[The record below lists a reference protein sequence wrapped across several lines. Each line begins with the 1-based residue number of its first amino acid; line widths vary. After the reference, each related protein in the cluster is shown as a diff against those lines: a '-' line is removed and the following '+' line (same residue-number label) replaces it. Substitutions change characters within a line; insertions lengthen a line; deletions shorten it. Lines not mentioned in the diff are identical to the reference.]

1 VHGYAALMFRFL
13 LKLIICLGLAIAA
26 GLFLLAFR
34 SGDVIYTAYEWI
46 SPARFHQ
53 FDNLIRT
60 VAAEHE
66 LDPMLVKAVVWRE
79 SRFDPGKIGSA
90 GERGLMQVSER
101 AAREWARETQV
112 ANFHA
117 DDLLDAKTNLEAGAW
132 YLRRAFQHWEHQ
144 KKPAVFALAEYNAGA
159 SRAQRWAN
167 NDPEAPISD
176 RAFRNNIDFPGTRN
190 YVTSVLQRY
199 EFYRKR
205 GRM

>member
-1 VHGYAALMFRFL
+1 MFRFL

-79 SRFDPGKIGSA
+79 SRFDPRKIGSA

-132 YLRRAFQHWEHQ
+132 YLGRAFQHWEHQ

-167 NDPEAPISD
+167 NDPDAPISD
-176 RAFRNNIDFPGTRN
+176 GAFRNNIDFPGTRN